1 MRSKRFSFAALIL
14 AALLVLSFG
23 LIAFAGCGGDDG
35 ENEGGGGGGGGE
47 STSAAKFV
55 TDTSLQNKLLAMYP
69 FEEGDASGGDT
80 LYEYNPFNGSA
91 ITSANGVYDSTITG
105 QATTGTNGL
114 TQDQYQL
121 TSPSTKALDSKY
133 SVFLSGTMNELYER
147 DSNGEIAWDNG
158 VSISFWAY
166 NHEKDKTISD
176 GDVGSLAIDYANLV
190 TNGQSLSITWGNLN
204 PTNGDVMYP
213 DRNTTVGRAAY
224 TDEFTTGEA
233 SVGSYY
239 DAIAEG
245 YTTEQLRHFDSFY
258 ADAPYDY
265 TGWNVI
271 SGNVQD
277 ANPGSTVDVISEY
290 CHHTWRYITVSIQED
305 GIYFYM
311 NGRLAYYY
319 SESGYL
325 VALPNSWT
333 EFAANQPMIA
343 SDYYRFIAGL
353 VGGKGLNMLEEEFD
367 YNTYYFFN
375 LFGYD
380 AKAYVDDVII
390 GYALNA
396 DEACALYENLSG
408 VTYEA
413 EDLTISSGMSAE
425 EEAKQD
431 AKVEAVEDRVTE
443 YETAVSESEAA
454 NGYTATQRDA
464 LRNDGLD
471 DYERAA
477 LETIGTR
484 TTNGEGTVGG
494 KNYYVPAVN
503 DDGTFE
509 LSVTLLQLSSM
520 SGTAYYQAFYPMVYA
535 LGGDS
540 SWDKV
545 VGFQS
550 GGAGSSY
557 GSGSS
562 ETWMSGIAID
572 EKTSVGNVEGLDNA
586 QASNGLVWTGE
597 SDTGV
602 DFTEVSH
609 YCWIVVT
616 LEWDGTNLTLSWTY
630 YYYFADETLEWTYEY
645 NGTQSASEKIGFM
658 AASSFGTIGY
668 TIEAESGDL
677 SDLFDTSDLAIRL
690 GSENTAYVVV
700 TGVEGGEVYGQS

>member
-1 MRSKRFSFAALIL
+1 MV

-23 LIAFAGCGGDDG
+23 LIAFAGCGGDDD

-55 TDTSLQNKLLAMYP
+55 TDTSLQDKLLAMYP
-69 FEEGDASGGDT
+69 FEEGSASGGDT
-80 LYEYNPFNGSA
+80 LYAYNPFNGSA
-91 ITSANGVYDSTITG
+91 ITSANGEYDSAITG
-105 QATTGTNGL
+105 QATTAASGL

-121 TSPSTKALDSKY
+121 TSPSTKALNSSY
-133 SVFLSGTMNELYER
+133 AVSLSGSMNELYQR
-147 DSNGEIAWDNG
+147 DSNDEIAWDNG
-158 VSISFWAY
+158 VSVSFWAY
-166 NHEKDKTISD
+166 NYEKDKTVSSETE
-176 GDVGSLAIDYANLV
+176 GTLAIDYANIAY
-190 TNGQSLSITWGNLN
+190 NGTLAATWGNIN
-204 PTNGDVMYP
+204 NGGKVSYP
-213 DRNTTVGRAAY
+213 DKGTTVGRAAY
-224 TDEFTTGEA
+224 TDEFITGEKG
-233 SVGSYY
+233 VGSYY
-239 DAIAEG
+239 DAIAAG
-245 YTTEQLRHFDSFY
+245 YTTAQMEYFDSRY
-258 ADAPYDY
+258 SPTPYDY

-277 ANPGSTVDVISEY
+277 ADAGSTVDVISEY
-290 CHHTWRYITVSIQED
+290 CYHTWRYVTLSIQTD

-319 SESGYL
+319 SAEGYL
-325 VALPNSWT
+325 T
-333 EFAANQPMIA
+333 A
-343 SDYYRFIAGL
+343 SPGWMTRKPTSATTASHYYRFLAGL
-353 VGGKGLNMLEEEFD
+353 VGGTGENTRGEEID
-367 YNTYYFFN
+367 YIEDFNFMFN
-375 LFGYD
+375 LFGAD
-380 AKAYVDDVII
+380 AKAYVDDMII
-390 GYALNA
+390 GYALDA

-408 VTYEA
+408 VTYDA
-413 EDLTISSGMSAE
+413 ADLVISTGGDPA

-454 NGYTATQRDA
+454 NGYTATLRDA
-464 LRNDGLD
+464 LIADGLD
-471 DYERAA
+471 DYESSA
-477 LETIGTR
+477 LETIGVR
-484 TTNGEGTVGG
+484 SVNGTGTVGG
-494 KNYYVPAVN
+494 TKYYVPTV
-503 DDGTFE
+503 DEDGTFE
-509 LSVTLLQLSSM
+509 LSVTVLQLSSM
-520 SGTAYYQAFYPMVYA
+520 SDKNYYQGLYPMVYERD
-535 LGGDS
+535 GS
-540 SWDKV
+540 NWSKV

>member
-1 MRSKRFSFAALIL
+1 MV

-23 LIAFAGCGGDDG
+23 LIAFAGCGNS
-35 ENEGGGGGGGGE
+35 EEEEQGGGE

-55 TDTSLQNKLLAMYP
+55 TDTSVQDKLLAMYP
-69 FEEGDASGGDT
+69 FEESSASGGDT
-80 LYEYNPFNGSA
+80 LYAYNPYTGEA
-91 ITSANGVYDSTITG
+91 ISSANGEYDSTITG
-105 QATTGTNGL
+105 QATTGASGL
-114 TQDQYQL
+114 TQDDYEF
-121 TSPSTKALDSKY
+121 TGSNSTRALNSSY
-133 SVFLSGTMNELYER
+133 AVSLSGTMSELYARES
-147 DSNGEIAWDNG
+147 DDTIAWDNG
-158 VSISFWAY
+158 FSVSFWAY
-166 NHEKDKTISD
+166 NYEKDTTVS
-176 GDVGSLAIDYANLV
+176 SETEATLAIDYANIAY
-190 TNGQSLSITWGNLN
+190 NGKLSATWGNIN
-204 PTNGDVMYP
+204 NDGEVSYP
-213 DRNTTVGRAAY
+213 DKGTTVGRAAY
-224 TDEFTTGEA
+224 TDKFITGEEG
-233 SVGSYY
+233 VGSYY
-239 DAIAEG
+239 DAIAAG
-245 YTTEQLRHFDSFY
+245 YTTAQMGYFDSRY
-258 ADAPYDY
+258 SPTPYDY

-277 ANPGSTVDVISEY
+277 ADAGSTVDVISEY
-290 CHHTWRYITVSIQED
+290 CYHTWRYITLSVDRE
-305 GIYFYM
+305 GISFYM

-319 SESGYL
+319 SADGYL
-325 VALPNSWT
+325 PNWDSRLPTSMT
-333 EFAANQPMIA
+333 AASN
-343 SDYYRFIAGL
+343 YYRYLAGL
-353 VGGKGLNMLEEEFD
+353 VGGTGENTRGEEID
-367 YNTYYFFN
+367 YIEDFVFTFN
-375 LFGYD
+375 LFGAD

-390 GYALNA
+390 GYALDA

-408 VTYEA
+408 VTYDA
-413 EDLTISSGMSAE
+413 ADLVISTGGDPA

-630 YYYFADETLEWTYEY
+630 YYYFADETIDWTYEY
-645 NGTQSASEKIGFM
+645 NGTHSASEKIGFM